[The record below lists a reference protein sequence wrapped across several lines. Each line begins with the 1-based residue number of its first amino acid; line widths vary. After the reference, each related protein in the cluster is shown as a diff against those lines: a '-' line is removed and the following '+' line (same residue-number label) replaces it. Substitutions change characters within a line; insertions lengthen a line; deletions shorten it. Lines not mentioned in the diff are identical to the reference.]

1 MWERLEEEGVRV
13 RQYPPGRIRHCC
25 IACGHMAKSDK
36 SDAKGIALFMQHF
49 PDAGRELPS
58 EVLRE
63 LRDNVAFRAQIV
75 ETRKRWKNEI
85 EARNRQGREAMFD
98 GMAREQVKLCDR
110 QIAEIEERIQRIVAS
125 DAMLHKMAIDL
136 TTIRGVGF
144 VTASTLIAEMPE
156 LGLIPGRKV
165 AALIGVAPYARDS
178 GKRKGKR
185 SISGGRANV
194 RTVPARRRCRQRG
207 AIRLWRP
214 SRSGRGRGKAPQGR
228 RHRGGE
234 ETRRHRERDD
244 PGRNAMG
251 PRSERKGVGR
261 IETRRDIGREARRRG
276 EARRSLQ
283 ASSGKLRRPGDRTRS
298 LGAGRTFAQPRF
310 EACRPFRE
318 DARVDVQG
326 RLRS

>member
-1 MWERLEEEGVRV
+1 
-13 RQYPPGRIRHCC
+13 
-25 IACGHMAKSDK
+25 
-36 SDAKGIALFMQHF
+36 MQHF
-49 PDAGRELPS
+49 PDAGRKLPS

-63 LRDNVAFRAQIV
+63 LRDHVTFRAQIV

-156 LGLIPGRKV
+156 LGLISGRKV

-178 GKRKGKR
+178 GKKKGKR

-194 RTVPARRRCRQRG
+194 RTVLYQAAMSAKRCNPPL
-207 AIRLWRP
+207 AVFAKRP
-214 SRSGRGRGKAPQGR
+214 
-228 RHRGGE
+228 
-234 ETRRHRERDD
+234 
-244 PGRNAMG
+244 
-251 PRSERKGVGR
+251 
-261 IETRRDIGREARRRG
+261 
-276 EARRSLQ
+276 
-283 ASSGKLRRPGDRTRS
+283 RTRES
-298 LGAGRTFAQPRF
+298 PTRSSSSRWRGNSPSSRTR
-310 EACRPFRE
+310 
-318 DARVDVQG
+318 
-326 RLRS
+326 